1 MGRCFSLLILL
12 ALLLPRHVFSQNGA
26 QKSNIVIGLLV
37 PDSSA
42 RWAILAAR
50 QSVEKANKLGG
61 YQNREFE
68 LVIRSTEGL
77 WGTGSKESVAMVYD
91 DQAVAIVGSLDGRN
105 AHLAEQVAAKS
116 HLAYIECYATEPT
129 LTQAYVPWFFRVVPN
144 DNQQA
149 EAILEIILENGGGK
163 TGILSNDSYD
173 TQYMVSSFNKAGRR
187 ELGSDPELIQL
198 NSSSFDHHKVI
209 EQIHTQGIKHLVLP
223 FDLKNEVGF
232 LNSLEEAL
240 PSLHLYGTLH
250 FTMGASGRHRIL
262 DSFEGMYLVSAGP
275 VWLGSEP
282 LFGRDRG
289 AFVSDGMNLVIQAI
303 SKVGTNREDIKNY
316 LMDTEI
322 HEGLTGPVRFD
333 KLGNRQGQ
341 PVLVRIKNGKREI
354 RYIK

>member
-1 MGRCFSLLILL
+1 MGRYFSFLILL
-12 ALLLPRHVFSQNGA
+12 ALLLPEHVFSQNEA

-42 RWAILAAR
+42 RWAILAAS
-50 QSVEKANKLGG
+50 QAVEKANKLGG
-61 YQNREFE
+61 YQNQEFE
-68 LVIRSTEGL
+68 LVIRTTEGL
-77 WGTGSKESVAMVYD
+77 WGTGSKESVALVYE
-91 DQAVAIVGSLDGRN
+91 DQVAAIVGSLDGRN

-129 LTQAYVPWFFRVVPN
+129 LTQAYVPWFLRVVPN

-173 TQYMVSSFNKAGRR
+173 TQYMVRSFNKASSR
-187 ELGSDPELIQL
+187 EPGIDPELIKI
-198 NSSSFDHHKVI
+198 NSLSFDHRKTI
-209 EQIHTQGIKHLVLP
+209 EKIRTKGIKHLVLP
-223 FDLKNEVGF
+223 FDLKNNENFV
-232 LNSLEEAL
+232 NSLKESL
-240 PSLHLYGTLH
+240 PSLHLYGALH

-275 VWLGSEP
+275 VWMGNEP

-289 AFVSDGMNLVIQAI
+289 AFVSDAMNLVIQAI
-303 SKVGTNREDIKNY
+303 VKVGTNREEIKNY
-316 LMDTEI
+316 LMETEI
-322 HEGLTGPVRFD
+322 HEGQTGPVRFD
-333 KLGNRQGQ
+333 KLGNRQGK
-341 PVLVRIKNGKREI
+341 PVVVRIKNGKREI